1 VTPAPRRHDAAL
13 VDDGATIDRIATHLR
28 VLVEAIGPRPP
39 GSPANR
45 RATDHLRA
53 TLASAGLAVADQSF
67 DVRWWEPGPARLALA
82 DGAIDVAPAPFG
94 RPCDVRGRVLRLADD
109 RQIAAASPG
118 PDRILVLTGDL
129 AAEPYFP
136 IAFPFLELPD
146 QRARLERL
154 ASLRPAAVVVVADR
168 GGPYSM
174 LEDGDLPF
182 PYLIVGSEV
191 GTRLLDDDLVSI
203 AVGGAIHESTGRNIA
218 ARIGD
223 GGPRVV
229 LSAHVDSKVTT
240 PGALDNAGGVAT
252 LLALAEAGLPKGPP
266 IELVFFNG
274 EDHYRAPGEVAWL
287 AATDLAD
294 VALAINLDGAGAVGH
309 DTTIAAMACPPAIEE
324 RVRAVVASRAG
335 WSLAEPWYESD
346 HAMLAMRGVPSLAIT
361 SARPEDGLLEIVH
374 TARDTLD
381 IVDPAI
387 LADVAAFLERW
398 LREEATQT
406 RSTAIATEPP
416 PPRHSVA
423 SP

>member
-1 VTPAPRRHDAAL
+1 VDAS
-13 VDDGATIDRIATHLR
+13 ATVERIATDLR

-45 RATDHLRA
+45 QATDYLRA
-53 TLASAGLAVADQSF
+53 TLSTAGLAVSEQSF
-67 DVRWWEPGPARLALA
+67 EVRWWEPGPARVTLA

-129 AAEPYFP
+129 AVEPYFP

-154 ASLRPAAVVVVADR
+154 ATLRPEAVVVVADR
-168 GGPYSM
+168 RGPFSV

-182 PYLIVGSEV
+182 PYLIVGSEL
-191 GTRLLDDDLVSI
+191 GDRLRDDVPISI
-203 AVGGAIHESTGRNIA
+203 EVGGAIHESTGRNIA
-218 ARIGD
+218 ARTGE
-223 GGPRVV
+223 GAPRAV

-252 LLALAEAGLPKGPP
+252 LLALAAAGLPDGLPL
-266 IELVFFNG
+266 ELVFFNG

-287 AATDLAD
+287 AATDLGS
-294 VALAINLDGAGAVGH
+294 VALAINLDGAGAVGR
-309 DTTIAAMACPPAIEE
+309 DTTIAPMACPPALEE
-324 RVRAVVASRAG
+324 RVRAAVSSRAG

-346 HAMLAMRGVPSLAIT
+346 HAMFAMRGIPSLALT

-374 TARDTLD
+374 TARDTLEV
-381 IVDPAI
+381 VDPAI
-387 LADVAAFLERW
+387 LAEVAAFLERW
-398 LREEATQT
+398 LREEAAQT

-423 SP
+423 NP